1 MITLTD
7 YVLNTKNLCKQYNKQ
22 MIIDHVNIKIK
33 KGDIYGF
40 IGANGAGKTSL
51 IRLITGLTFP
61 TEGEVSLFGTK
72 GPLETNEQRKRIG
85 CIIESPALYE
95 DMTAYQN
102 LEVQRI
108 QKGIPGKKCVQEV
121 LQLVNLN
128 ASSKKKVKHFSLG
141 MKQRLALAIALLG
154 NPEFLILDEPLNG
167 LDPMGIIELRNLL
180 VKLNKEK
187 HITLLVSSHILTE
200 LYQLATCYGIIHNG
214 QLIEQLSLNELNERC
229 KKHIYLKVDDASKAA
244 TIIETKLKSDEFKVY
259 PDQVIKLYDCLDQI
273 GEVSKSL
280 SSNGIIIKEIST
292 KGDDLETYFTKL
304 VGGHTYA

>member
-1 MITLTD
+1 MTEYI
-7 YVLNTKNLCKQYNKQ
+7 LNTKNLCKQCNKQ
-22 MIIDHVNIKIK
+22 MILDHVNMRIK

-61 TEGEVSLFGTK
+61 TEGEISLFGTK
-72 GPLETNEQRKRIG
+72 GSLEMTEQRKRIG
-85 CIIESPALYE
+85 CIIETPALYE

-102 LEVQRI
+102 LEVQRV

-121 LQLVNLN
+121 LQLVNLDT
-128 ASSKKKVKHFSLG
+128 SSKKKVKHFSLG

-180 VKLNKEK
+180 IKLNKEK

-200 LYQLATCYGIIHNG
+200 LHQLATCYGIIHNG
-214 QLIEQLSLNELNERC
+214 KLIEQLSLNELNEKC
-229 KKHIYLKVDDASKAA
+229 KKHIYLKVDDAAKATA
-244 TIIETKLKSDEFKVY
+244 ILETKLKSHDFKVY
-259 PDQVIKLYDCLDQI
+259 PDQVIKLYDYLEEI
-273 GEVSKSL
+273 GEVSKTL
-280 SSNGIIIKEIST
+280 SSNGIIIEEIST

>member
-1 MITLTD
+1 LTD
-7 YVLNTKNLCKQYNKQ
+7 YVLNTQNLCKQYNKQ
-22 MIIDHVNIKIK
+22 MILDNVNMKIQ

-61 TEGEVSLFGTK
+61 TEGEISLFGAK
-72 GPLETNEQRKRIG
+72 GALETNEQRKRIG

-102 LEVQRI
+102 VEVQRI
-108 QKGIPGKKCVQEV
+108 QKGIPGKKCVEEV
-121 LQLVNLN
+121 LQVVNLD
-128 ASSKKKVKHFSLG
+128 ASNKKKVKHFSLG

-187 HITLLVSSHILTE
+187 QITLLVSSHILTE
-200 LYQLATCYGIIHNG
+200 LHQLATCYGIIHNG
-214 QLIEQLSLNELNERC
+214 QLIEQLSLDELNERC
-229 KKHIYLKVDDASKAA
+229 KKHIYLKVDDASKATA
-244 TIIETKLKSDEFKVY
+244 IIETKLKSDHFKVY
-259 PDQVIKLYDCLDQI
+259 PDQVIKLYDCLGQI
-273 GEVSKSL
+273 GEVSKTL
-280 SSNGIIIKEIST
+280 SSNGIIIEEIST